1 MKIYNQLLSS
11 VISVVFLSMI
21 LFACD
26 DDHETEVLD
35 RFFLEGGIT
44 LSSAKD
50 SAELKVNNQFSNFL
64 YIYDIQNKK
73 DTTFLSPFNITMS
86 QKSYVGSWYK
96 IVKQMDG
103 WKIES
108 LKVYADE
115 NTTGMLRD
123 LIITVERID
132 ANTVQTVVFRQEAG
146 SVN

>member
-1 MKIYNQLLSS
+1 
-11 VISVVFLSMI
+11 MI

-26 DDHETEVLD
+26 DDHETEVPEPT
-35 RFFLEGGIT
+35 FLEGGIT
-44 LSSAKD
+44 LSFAKD
-50 SAELKVNNQFSNFL
+50 SAELKVNNQFSRFV

-103 WKIES
+103 SKIES

-115 NTTGMLRD
+115 NITGMLRD
-123 LIITVERID
+123 LIITVERI
-132 ANTVQTVVFRQEAG
+132 NTCQTVVFRQEAVP
-146 SVN
+146 VN